1 MPKTHFYHG
10 NVHLA
15 LDSYNGEILAIRNLT
30 TGDNLIKNAMCA
42 PATYVYQPFT
52 FKLSDGKQSSQYHPL
67 YSRETFLSPEKR
79 VQITSEETTEGLL
92 IKVAFPC
99 VTSQVMTTFV
109 STDFVCEPE
118 KELSVDLY
126 YTILITENGLRFALN
141 FNNNTGKVL
150 EEMRFPV
157 IGGVFLGEAYTD
169 NVLVYP
175 RTAGMKNKN
184 PIEWFAQDTAE
195 TFWRWN
201 EYRYG
206 YTDGLLRCA
215 PAMESRGMRGYAEV
229 YPGTL
234 SMSWFDIYNSDGG
247 IYYGVHNPDIDP
259 VILEC
264 GTYGKKSVGLNL
276 ASNYPVRVNS
286 GEAYT
291 TPPTHLIFHDGDW
304 HKGAQIYR
312 AFRYPLVHKC
322 ENVVPSWAKD
332 SVGLSAH
339 YDFKI
344 QDGTWYHTY
353 KDIPQMARD
362 SLAMG
367 IDHMLFAGWHKDG
380 FDNGYPLYY
389 TDPDLGTEEEF
400 IDGIRQ
406 AKDMG
411 VHISL
416 YENSQLYSLRYDK
429 GDVADRAVQDINGK
443 MVTQSWGINSL
454 AVMCA
459 MAPEWQDEISA
470 NVQRATRK
478 YGVDGIYYDQ
488 FCNYRKCYN
497 PNHKHKDPDW
507 ITARM
512 NTVIRCRE
520 EYQEQFGDGMM
531 TMGEWV
537 CDAFGGIMTY
547 QLTQSFFVSQMGFF
561 TDMFRYTFPEFGLV
575 DMVYPENVLMRP
587 PQFAAREEI
596 LATCFG
602 NDSYFWLYHIGDDIN
617 YFKDERSLKMIQE
630 VNALNKIKKQ
640 SFADYRYVDT
650 DGIRFDETVA
660 HIRRYNLDKCA
671 LLKVYRFTDA
681 DSEVILDENIK
692 KATAITSDNKR
703 VSLRVKKNRVRL
715 PKSKVCLLLLKLK

>member
-15 LDSYNGEILAIRNLT
+15 LDSYNGEILAIRNLV

-52 FKLSDGKQSSQYHPL
+52 FKLSDGEQTCEYHPL

-79 VQITSEETTEGLL
+79 VQITSEETAEGLL
-92 IKVAFPC
+92 VKVVFPC
-99 VTSQVMTTFV
+99 VTSQIMTTFV
-109 STDFVCEPE
+109 STDFVCEPK
-118 KELSVDLY
+118 KELAVDLF
-126 YTILITENGLRFALN
+126 YTILITENGLRFSLY

-157 IGGVFLGEAYTD
+157 IGGVFLGEDYT
-169 NVLVYP
+169 NNYLVYP

-184 PIEWFAQDTAE
+184 PIEWFMQDTAE

-206 YTDGLLRCA
+206 YTDGLVSCA
-215 PAMESRGMRGYAEV
+215 PVLAERGMRGYGEV
-229 YPGTL
+229 YPGIL
-234 SMSWFDIYNSDGG
+234 SMSWFDIYNPEGG
-247 IYYGVHNPDIDP
+247 LYYGVHNPEISP

-264 GTYGKKSVGLNL
+264 GTYGRKSVGLNL
-276 ASNYPVRVNS
+276 ASNYPVRIVD
-286 GEAYT
+286 GEVYT
-291 TPPTHLIFHDGDW
+291 TPPTHLIFHEGDW
-304 HKGAQIYR
+304 HQGAQIYR
-312 AFRYPLVHKC
+312 AFRFPLVHRC
-322 ENVVPSWAKD
+322 ENIVPAWAKD
-332 SVGLSAH
+332 SVGVSAH

-344 QDGTWYHTY
+344 QDGSWYHTY

-367 IDHMLFAGWHKDG
+367 IDHMLFTGWHKDG

-406 AKDMG
+406 AKEMG

-416 YENSQLYSLRYDK
+416 YENSQLYNLRYDR
-429 GDVADRAVQDINGK
+429 GDVANRAAQDANGN
-443 MVTQSWGINSL
+443 MVTQSWGINKL

-459 MAPEWQDEISA
+459 MCEDWQDEISA

-478 YGVDGIYYDQ
+478 YGVDGIYFDQ

-497 PNHKHKDPDW
+497 PNHVHKDPDW

-520 EYQEQFGDGMM
+520 EYREKFGDGMM

-537 CDAFGGIMTY
+537 CDAYGGIMTY

-575 DMVYPENVLMRP
+575 DMVYPKNVLMRP
-587 PQFAAREEI
+587 MQFAARDEI

-602 NDSYFWLYHIGDDIN
+602 NDSYFWLYHIGEDIN

-650 DGIRFDETVA
+650 DGISFDESVA
-660 HIRRYNLDKCA
+660 HIRRYNQNNCA

-681 DSEVILDENIK
+681 DTEVTLAENIK
-692 KATAITSDNKR
+692 KAIAITCDNKK
-703 VSLRVKKNRVRL
+703 VSLRIKKSRLRL
-715 PKSKVCLLLLKLK
+715 PKNKVCLLLLKLK